1 MGGLVLPFHIMA
13 VDNYKEYSPTLYNGG
28 SAKLKDGCG
37 NNTPV
42 ADPVFEDDKNYPVGS
57 RYTDL
62 NDGTIYIKTASE
74 TWTANSPVA

>member
-13 VDNYKEYSPTLYNGG
+13 VENYKEYSPTLYNGG

-37 NNTPV
+37 NGVPT
-42 ADPVFEDDKNYPVGS
+42 DDQEFLDDKNYPVGS

-62 NDGTIYIKTASE
+62 STRFIWVKTSAGTWESNGIT
-74 TWTANSPVA
+74 